1 MKIIHKECD
10 PVAAKDR
17 SLPLDSYLVSYLK
30 DNETTFD
37 VVKASTKV
45 SIFDY
50 YYDNYGKG
58 SPISIEWTDGTMNP
72 KLWDCQKPKKK
83 K

>member
-1 MKIIHKECD
+1 MKIIHKNCD
-10 PVAAKDR
+10 PSTSKDK
-17 SLPLDSYLVSYLK
+17 SLPLDSYLVSYLNE
-30 DNETTFD
+30 DNISYD
-37 VVKASTKV
+37 VVKASSKV

-58 SPISIEWTDGTMNP
+58 SPISIKWTDGTVNP
-72 KLWDCQKPKKK
+72 KLWGNKPKKK